1 MLCPFSAGFMFDI
14 VRPENQ
20 DGIAQR
26 LQLLHESDLESG
38 LFIFPNGWG
47 WVYIPCAAFH
57 DYLLFG
63 EDCGIVRL
71 GETWQAP

>member
-47 WVYIPCAAFH
+47 
-57 DYLLFG
+57 
-63 EDCGIVRL
+63 
-71 GETWQAP
+71 